1 MYTFQSKPFK
11 QTNKKKAYENFP
23 NYVDET
29 PEENFTA
36 PAVSYL
42 KNLIAMAYTK
52 TVTQKKSPADI
63 EVNEAKRMAIC
74 ECGQTSNIPLCD
86 GAHTKLLF
94 KINSKLSLQKSSREV
109 LH

>member
-11 QTNKKKAYENFP
+11 QAIKNMAYENFP

-29 PEENFTA
+29 SRGNFTA

-52 TVTQKKSPADI
+52 TVTQKNNP
-63 EVNEAKRMAIC
+63 
-74 ECGQTSNIPLCD
+74 Q
-86 GAHTKLLF
+86 KL
-94 KINSKLSLQKSSREV
+94 K
-109 LH
+109 